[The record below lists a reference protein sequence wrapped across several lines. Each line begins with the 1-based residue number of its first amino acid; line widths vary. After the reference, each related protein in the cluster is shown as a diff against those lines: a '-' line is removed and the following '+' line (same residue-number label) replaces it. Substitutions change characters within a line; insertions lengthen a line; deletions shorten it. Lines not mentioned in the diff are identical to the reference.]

1 MIKIFFNSV
10 KKRLHNLSC
19 LTAGVFYSIT
29 SFAAND
35 DPLSALL
42 PTAKNAFG
50 ADSTFIHLMYLAE
63 VIVCAYAYH
72 KTKNFGALLG
82 IFVLPIVTSFAL
94 NHWVF
99 SA

>member
-1 MIKIFFNSV
+1 MIRIFYNSV
-10 KKRLHNLSC
+10 KKRLHGFSC
-19 LTAGVFYSIT
+19 LIAGIFYSIT
-29 SFAAND
+29 SFADD
-35 DPLSALL
+35 DPLSSLL
-42 PTAKNAFG
+42 PTAKSAFG